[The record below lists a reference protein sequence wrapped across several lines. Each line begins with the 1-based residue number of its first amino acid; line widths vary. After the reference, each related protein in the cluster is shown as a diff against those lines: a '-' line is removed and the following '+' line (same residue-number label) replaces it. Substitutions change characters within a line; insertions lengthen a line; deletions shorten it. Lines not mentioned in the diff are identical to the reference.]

1 MKFDRETFW
10 NGFRANAVLLAGKK
24 TVSQKQVNAI
34 EFLLGKFEKGTVKW
48 PVSWIAYAFATIAH
62 ETAYTYEPIT
72 EKGDRS
78 YFDKYDAGTA
88 LGKRLGNIVKGDGYR
103 YRGRG
108 YVQIT
113 GRTNYRKFEIESAP
127 ERALEPETAFNILAV
142 GMQTGSFTGKNLSD
156 YLSVNKADFINA
168 RRIINGTDKANAIAN
183 LARIFQN
190 ILTSSAAASTEV
202 STGTSTETAASG
214 TILPPDADST
224 LSTEPPPEI
233 SGPNEPLP
241 ADKVVVEKE
250 ERVEVKEGFFKK
262 LWMKIVGGATALGG
276 VDAITDKAQQAQ
288 ALGLPASFWTRMF
301 YVLVAIAVAWLIYE
315 LWVEVIHPAIVN
327 WRKRRRTAELIAANS
342 TPNGVLMLAKAD
354 ELDKYEAAGWTVV
367 RRG

>member
-190 ILTSSAAASTEV
+190 ILTSSAATSTEV

-224 LSTEPPPEI
+224 LSTEPPPENPEQGTFAAYVPQI
-233 SGPNEPLP
+233 DTAKRWLKSLFAGTSVGAAFSTVVGLP
-241 ADKVVVEKE
+241 EWMQIVLFSLIGVV
-250 ERVEVKEGFFKK
+250 
-262 LWMKIVGGATALGG
+262 IVGTIVVFVLYYKQVFHYVTAMNTL
-276 VDAITDKAQQAQ
+276 
-288 ALGLPASFWTRMF
+288 
-301 YVLVAIAVAWLIYE
+301 
-315 LWVEVIHPAIVN
+315 
-327 WRKRRRTAELIAANS
+327 
-342 TPNGVLMLAKAD
+342 KAD
-354 ELDKYEAAGWTVV
+354 PRMLSPDIKGKVPEK
-367 RRG
+367 